1 MKKNTFKILIFAFL
15 FVSFF
20 ANAQRNKEKGVA
32 ILAKFNVG
40 LQLPGK
46 DLAIRFGTNNAAGV
60 SVELLGNKSNL
71 IAGSDFS
78 YFFSKKVKEDPLA
91 KLVNYDTY
99 IYGNDKGLS
108 SYLLRERGFVWQ
120 GYVGKLFL
128 LDKKSR
134 NRSGIRF
141 TLGVGYMQHKIRLQD
156 DSRSIAQLY
165 TDYRKGYDRLTGG
178 LSISQYIGY
187 QYLSENRRINFS
199 LGFDFT
205 QGFTKS
211 KRDWDFDL
219 KSKNI
224 NARLDILNG
233 IRATWILPFYL
244 GDLGE
249 KDEY

>member
-15 FVSFF
+15 FVSFY
-20 ANAQRNKEKGVA
+20 AKAQRNKEKGVA
-32 ILAKFNVG
+32 ILARFNFG
-40 LQLPGK
+40 LALPAK
-46 DLAIRFGTNNAAGV
+46 DLALRYGTNSATGV
-60 SVELLGNKSNL
+60 SVELLGNQSNL
-71 IAGSDFS
+71 IVGSDFS

-156 DSRSIAQLY
+156 DSRSIAQLS

-219 KSKNI
+219 KSKNT

>member
-32 ILAKFNVG
+32 ILARFNFG
-40 LQLPGK
+40 LALPAK
-46 DLAIRFGTNNAAGV
+46 DLALRYGTNSATGV
-60 SVELLGNKSNL
+60 SVELVGNQSNL
-71 IAGSDFS
+71 IVGSDFS

-156 DSRSIAQLY
+156 DSRSIAQLS

-219 KSKNI
+219 KSKNT